1 MFDSPRPICDYEG
14 SRYSTEFW
22 TQERE
27 YEDRAERI
35 ALKKLLPP
43 RGGTLIE
50 IGAGAGRLADL
61 YLGYDQIVLMD
72 YARSTLVEARERIAR
87 RFPDHAARFRFVAA
101 DLYALPFVEGLF
113 DTATMVRVMHH
124 LADVP
129 AALAE
134 IAVILKPNATFV
146 VEFANK
152 RNLKAILRYLAR
164 RQSWS
169 PFDPEPVEF
178 VQLNFDF
185 HPAWMEARLR
195 EAGFSVKNTLSVSHF
210 RWALLKRLFPARTLA
225 AADGALQGVGA
236 LRATRLTPSIFHQLQ
251 APATNRVA
259 PPGAFFRCPACK
271 SGRVAESPNAVTC
284 GECGRIWSVQ
294 DGIYEFKSSDVQL
307 AHLPRPR
314 RVPRHTPSA
323 D

>member
-1 MFDSPRPICDYEG
+1 MFYSSRPVCDYEG

-43 RGGTLIE
+43 RGGMLIE

-61 YLGYDQIVLMD
+61 YLGYDRIVLMD
-72 YARSTLVEARERIAR
+72 YARSTLVEARERVAA

-101 DLYALPFVEGLF
+101 DLYALPFVDGLF
-113 DTATMVRVMHH
+113 APATMVRVMHH
-124 LADVP
+124 IADVP
-129 AALAE
+129 AALAG
-134 IAVILKPNATFV
+134 IAASLKPGATFV
-146 VEFANK
+146 LEFANK

-164 RQSWS
+164 RQPWS

-185 HPAWMEARLR
+185 HPAWMGARLR
-195 EAGFSVKNTLSVSHF
+195 EAGFSVKTTLSVSHF
-210 RWALLKRLFPARTLA
+210 RWALLKRLIPAKTLA
-225 AADGALQGVGA
+225 AADGAVQSVGA
-236 LRATRLTPSIFHQLQ
+236 LWKLSPSVFHQLQ
-251 APATNRVA
+251 APATHRVA

-271 SGRVAESPNAVTC
+271 SEKVNESPDAVTC
-284 GECGRIWSVQ
+284 GECGRAWQVR
-294 DGIYEFKSSDVQL
+294 DGIYEFK
-307 AHLPRPR
+307 
-314 RVPRHTPSA
+314 
-323 D
+323 